1 MPHALADRARSPH
14 FVRIGSD
21 VFPVYGD
28 DRSGWSLDPR
38 DLSVLR
44 PRECRYGNLA
54 ELFFALVNLNLSC
67 EGRA

>member
-1 MPHALADRARSPH
+1 MLHTQTERAPNPH

-21 VFPVYGD
+21 IFPVYGND
-28 DRSGWSLDPR
+28 TFGWSLDPR

-44 PRECRYGNLA
+44 PRECRYGCLA
-54 ELFFALVNLNLSC
+54 ELFFALVNLNLSR

>member
-1 MPHALADRARSPH
+1 MFHAQAKRAPNPH

-28 DRSGWSLDPR
+28 DKFGWSLDPR
-38 DLSVLR
+38 DLSLLR
-44 PRECRYGNLA
+44 PRECRYGTLA
-54 ELFFALVNLNLSC
+54 ELFFALVNLNLSR